1 MYKIY
6 CDGASRSNPGNASI
20 GISIQKNNIEI
31 DNISKKIGI
40 ASNNVAEYQSLI
52 EALNYCFQNKI
63 DVVEIFLDSK
73 LVVEQMN
80 KNYRVKSENLINLY
94 NDAQKLVSK
103 IPNVKLTHIKRE
115 FNKRADQLANEALDK
130 K

>member
-31 DNISKKIGI
+31 NNISKKIGI

-80 KNYRVKSENLINLY
+80 KNYRVKSENLINLF

>member
-80 KNYRVKSENLINLY
+80 KNYRVKSENLINLF

-103 IPNVKLTHIKRE
+103 IPNVKITHIRRE

>member
-1 MYKIY
+1 MCKIY

>member
-63 DVVEIFLDSK
+63 DFVEIFLDSK

>member
-80 KNYRVKSENLINLY
+80 KNYRVKSENLINLF
-94 NDAQKLVSK
+94 NDAQKIVSK